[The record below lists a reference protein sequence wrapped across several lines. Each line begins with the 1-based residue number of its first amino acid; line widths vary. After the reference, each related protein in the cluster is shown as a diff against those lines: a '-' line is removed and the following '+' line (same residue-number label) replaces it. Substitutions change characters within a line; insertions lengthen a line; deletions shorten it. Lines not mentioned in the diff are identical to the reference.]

1 MRPVVALRKVLVI
14 TLIAAFVAPLPAGA
28 APSEGKGK
36 PPKAQAHG
44 KPPKVHKQ
52 RPEPDKPLDPAGAQ
66 TLISA
71 SIGFDAARRIALD
84 HRYTGYSSLPPGIR
98 KNLARGKPLPPG
110 IAKKAVPGPMLA
122 RLPSYSGYE
131 WRVYGTDLVL
141 VAAATGVIA
150 NVLSDVFR

>member
-1 MRPVVALRKVLVI
+1 MRPVVALREVLAI
-14 TLIAAFVAPLPAGA
+14 TFTATLVAPLPASA
-28 APSEGKGK
+28 TPPEGKGK

-44 KPPKVHKQ
+44 KPPTVHKQ
-52 RPEPDKPLDPAGAQ
+52 QPGPAKGSGPAGAQ

-71 SIGFDAARRIALD
+71 SIGFDTARRIALD
-84 HRYTGYSSLPPGIR
+84 HRYTGYSSLPPGVR

-141 VAAATGVIA
+141 VAT
-150 NVLSDVFR
+150 RPE